1 VEILSYPVGLL
12 VGLFPVI
19 VSLGDQPAPSRLLL
33 DGAPVCTVTRA
44 TPSCMVDLGADPRI
58 HLLELVRRDAAGH
71 ATERVRRWVN
81 KPGAEAEVRATGDCD
96 EKSRVC
102 DFTLSWAHPA
112 RLDPSTLAVSLDGVP
127 VARGVVPRIHVPFP
141 APSPPQVLTVD
152 ASFEDGRRASFTQ
165 ALQIS
170 YPERAEASLQA
181 VPILFAQGTK
191 VDELSDAL
199 SRNGWRPRAVE
210 EGSYEV
216 LFVVEPEALDWL
228 PGLGQSAAQGFAAFV
243 GVLEDAEQ
251 VQIIV
256 ADDSITA
263 MDAFGTT
270 PVRPA
275 ISRFGQRVT
284 GRSFWLRRLIQAP
297 HSVGTVRRM
306 RTADAV
312 ALAGYALGG
321 APRRRMVVLIAGSEH
336 ADESSLSPQ
345 QAQAYL
351 SESLVP
357 LSVWR
362 TRKEAAPGWPDG
374 PFLRRTADFAV
385 ALSRA
390 KADLARQRL
399 AWLEGLSDI
408 RRFHPPLPQGMSVA
422 GRVDVQAAKGE
433 TPAEG
438 DDDVSAAGEREP
450 SGPGGSEAF
459 VYATALASGDPG
471 TLYAG
476 TRAGLR
482 ASRDAGATWNRVAF
496 RKETADVYSLAPLAG
511 SNDLFV
517 GSSGSLARSLGGG
530 ENWSLFPALAVFGVT
545 ADPFDPRTA
554 FAATRQGI
562 VKTGDGGLHWTYAS
576 SGLSKT
582 FALSIAASPSE
593 RGVLYAA
600 TAGRGIFKSTDAG
613 GRWRSTARE
622 LDRTLVRCVA
632 VDPAEPATVYGGTD
646 GGVLV
651 SRDSGASWTFQH
663 AGLPRSSVYALAPL
677 GPAGVL
683 AAGTSRGLFVSRD
696 HGLTWR
702 DLGEASRLPPVTS
715 IAVSREG
722 KELFAGTL
730 GAGVVRVPIPPE

>member
-1 VEILSYPVGLL
+1 MEILSYPVGLL
-12 VGLFPVI
+12 IGLFPVI
-19 VSLGDQPAPSRLLL
+19 VSLGDGPAPARLLL

-44 TPSCMVDLGADPRI
+44 APACTVDLGADPRI
-58 HLLELVRRDAAGH
+58 HLLELVRKDAAGH
-71 ATERVRRWVN
+71 VTERVRRWVN

-102 DFTLSWAHPA
+102 DFALSWAHPA
-112 RLDPSTLAVSLDGVP
+112 RLDPSTMAVSLDGVP
-127 VARGVVPRIHVPFP
+127 VSRGVVPRIHVSFP
-141 APSPPQVLTVD
+141 GPSSPQVLTVD
-152 ASFEDGRRASFTQ
+152 AAFEDGRRASFTQ

-181 VPILFAQGTK
+181 VPILVGQGTR
-191 VDELSDAL
+191 DEELSEAL
-199 SRNGWRPRAVE
+199 RRDGWRTRAIE

-228 PGLGQSAAQGFAAFV
+228 PGLGQSAAQGFTAFV
-243 GVLEDAEQ
+243 AVLEDAEQ

-263 MDAFGTT
+263 IDAFGAV
-270 PVRPA
+270 PLRPA
-275 ISRFGQRVT
+275 ISRFDQRVT
-284 GRSFWLRRLIQAP
+284 AHSAWLRRLIQAP
-297 HSVGTVRRM
+297 HTVGAVRRM

-312 ALAGYALGG
+312 GLAGYALGG

-362 TRKEAAPGWPDG
+362 TRKDAAPGWPDG
-374 PFLRRTADFAV
+374 PFLRRPGDFAA
-385 ALSRA
+385 ALSRV

-399 AWLEGLSDI
+399 VWLEGLSDI
-408 RRFHPPLPQGMSVA
+408 RRFRPPLPSTMSVA
-422 GRVDVQAAKGE
+422 GLVPVPGPLRETAAARDGE
-433 TPAEG
+433 A
-438 DDDVSAAGEREP
+438 
-450 SGPGGSEAF
+450 SGPEEPEVSESGDAQDF
-459 VYATALASGDPG
+459 VYATAFSSRDPR

-482 ASRDAGATWNRVAF
+482 ISRDAGETWARVPF
-496 RKETADVYSLAPLAG
+496 RKETADVYALAPLEG
-511 SNDLFV
+511 SDVLV
-517 GSSGSLARSLGGG
+517 GSSGALARSLGGG
-530 ENWSLFPALAVFGVT
+530 ESWSLSPALAVFGVA
-545 ADPFDPRTA
+545 ADPFDPLIA

-562 VKTGDGGLHWTYAS
+562 VRTVDGGLHWTEAS

-582 FALSIAASPSE
+582 FALSIAASPTE

-600 TAGRGIFKSTDAG
+600 TAGRGIFKTTDAG
-613 GRWRSTARE
+613 GRWRSAARE

-651 SRDSGASWTFQH
+651 SRDSGATWTFHH

-683 AAGTSRGLFVSRD
+683 AAGTSRGLFLSRD

-702 DLGEASRLPPVTS
+702 AMDEASRLPPITS

-722 KELFAGTL
+722 HEVFAGTL
-730 GAGVVRVPIPPE
+730 GAGVVRIPLPPE